1 MEDFARVWRIAM
13 HYRALLRDPGFLK
26 QKIIRRI
33 KKGSKIVLCNS
44 HRFVLFIT
52 SKLQGF
58 ATSNISLSFKCGS
71 ASDEWRPPKWNMAKW
86 FFFSVNFSTF
96 LSPSSSLAILF
107 SYLGINVLHFRARKT
122 MSLAETL

>member
-13 HYRALLRDPGFLK
+13 HYRALFRDPGFLK

-33 KKGSKIVLCNS
+33 KKGSKIVLRNS

-58 ATSNISLSFKCGS
+58 ATSNLSLSFKCGS
-71 ASDEWRPPKWNMAKW
+71 ASDEWRPPKVEHGKMVFLLGK
-86 FFFSVNFSTF
+86 FFDFFKPLIIACDLIFLFGHKCITF
-96 LSPSSSLAILF
+96 
-107 SYLGINVLHFRARKT
+107 
-122 MSLAETL
+122 